1 MRTEGVGI
9 CLRSPSQCPAPPA
22 RRHAGMPACREDC
35 SGLLPLGATG
45 RFPLRWVA
53 IIVAERERAMTE
65 LWSRVLDR
73 IEEDRAGMRGR
84 VLPRACNPFIKEAG
98 ESWKT

>member
-1 MRTEGVGI
+1 
-9 CLRSPSQCPAPPA
+9 
-22 RRHAGMPACREDC
+22 
-35 SGLLPLGATG
+35 
-45 RFPLRWVA
+45 
-53 IIVAERERAMTE
+53 MTE